1 MGFLPIIYVGFYLF
15 IALAVYVC
23 FSVVAERDALGK
35 KLFWA
40 VLAFGACSAIGYV
53 AISIAVSSIHSLR
66 MDQLQAPFVFAAYIV
81 PGLLGGWLMTLVLG
95 KLKRKR
101 NSKTPPNSST

>member
-1 MGFLPIIYVGFYLF
+1 
-15 IALAVYVC
+15 VC

-53 AISIAVSSIHSLR
+53 AITIAVSTLR
-66 MDQLQAPFVFAAYIV
+66 PTLGMEGEPQALVFLASYVV
-81 PGLLGGWLMTLVLG
+81 PGLLGGWLMILMLG